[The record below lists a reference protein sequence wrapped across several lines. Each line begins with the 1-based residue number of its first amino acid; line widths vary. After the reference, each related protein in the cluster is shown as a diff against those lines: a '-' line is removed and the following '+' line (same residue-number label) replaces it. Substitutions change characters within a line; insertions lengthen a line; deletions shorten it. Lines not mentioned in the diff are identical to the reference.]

1 MFNVRLAGDHLYG
14 SPVWEMVFHLA
25 VAGCLVVLVFSGL
38 LRHLLSEEEM
48 IDERKMSK
56 QLTPAP
62 TASAKGPRPTITLIS
77 RTPSTVCFTSNIAPP
92 AFAGVVFDSD
102 LFCAV
107 LDERWD

>member
-25 VAGCLVVLVFSGL
+25 VASCLVVLGFSGL

-56 QLTPAP
+56 QLT
-62 TASAKGPRPTITLIS
+62 ASAKGPCPTIILIS
-77 RTPSTVCFTSNIAPP
+77 RMPSTGCFTSNIAPP
-92 AFAGVVFDSD
+92 AFAGVVFESD
-102 LFCAV
+102 LFCAA
-107 LDERWD
+107 LDEMGD